1 MSNTVLTHQMI
12 AREAAAMLVEEDNLI
27 PNINTGYDNEFG
39 SPVQGYKKGATIS
52 IGVPPVPV
60 TWTGSTFVDNDV
72 TEGKVNLTLSEQI
85 GAGLKFT
92 AVEKVLNL
100 AQFKERFLRPAMN
113 SVRTQVQMYLQAQM
127 ASGASQ
133 MVGTSGTLATSRKTY
148 AQAGAAL
155 DRYLAPSEQ
164 RTILFSSDANVE
176 LQDANA
182 ALFNPSKEVSS
193 EFDTG
198 KVGRY
203 SNFDFYVS
211 QTLPL
216 QIGNASAAYV
226 LTSAPSSG
234 DTAIAVGTGTGA
246 VKKGTILTIA
256 GAHAVHPIT
265 GVGNGQLRQFVVT
278 ADFAG
283 GAGNISV
290 YPALVPTTSSVIG
303 TIDALPANGA
313 AVTFLDTQASP
324 GVRQGLAF
332 QKNAF
337 AAAFAPLPV
346 LASCEGYTATAGNVS
361 VRVMTFGDGFN
372 DLERTRVDVL
382 LGSAVIRPDHIC
394 RITE

>member
-1 MSNTVLTHQMI
+1 MSNTILTHQMI

-27 PNINTGYDNEFG
+27 PNINTGYDGEFG
-39 SPVQGYKKGATIS
+39 SPVDGYKKGATIS
-52 IGVPPVPV
+52 IGIPPVPV

-72 TEGKVNLTLSEQI
+72 IEGKVNLTLSEQI

-92 AVEKVLNL
+92 AVEKALNL
-100 AQFKERFLRPAMN
+100 SQFKERFLRPAMN
-113 SVRTQVQMYLQAQM
+113 SVRTQVQSYLQAQM
-127 ASGASQ
+127 AVGAGQ
-133 MVGTSGTLATSRKTY
+133 VVGTSGTLPTTRKVY

-155 DRYLAPSEQ
+155 DRGLAPSDQ

-182 ALFNPSKEVSS
+182 ALFNPSKEISA

-198 KVGRY
+198 YVGKY
-203 SNFDFYVS
+203 SGFKFYTS

-216 QIGNASAAYV
+216 QVGNSSTAYV
-226 LTSAPSSG
+226 LTSAPAAG
-234 DTAIAVGTGTGA
+234 ATAIAVETGTGA
-246 VKKGTILTIA
+246 IAQGTIITIA
-256 GAHAVHPIT
+256 GVHAVHPIT
-265 GVGNGQLRQFVVT
+265 GVSNGQLRQFVVT
-278 ADFAG
+278 AAYAG
-283 GAGNISV
+283 GAGNLSV
-290 YPALVPTTSSVIG
+290 YPALTPTTSNAIG
-303 TIDALPANGA
+303 TIDALPSAGA
-313 AVTFLDTQASP
+313 AVTILDTQAAP
-324 GVRQGLAF
+324 GARQNLAF

>member
-1 MSNTVLTHQMI
+1 MSNTILTHQMI

-27 PNINTGYDNEFG
+27 PNINTGYDGEFG
-39 SPVQGYKKGATIS
+39 SPVQGYKKGQTIS
-52 IGVPPVPV
+52 IGIPPVPT
-60 TWTGSTFVDNDV
+60 TWNGSTFVDNDV
-72 TEGKVNLTLSEQI
+72 TEGKVNLTLSTQI

-100 AQFKERFLRPAMN
+100 SQFKERFLRPAMN
-113 SVRTQVQMYLQAQM
+113 SVRTQVQAYLQAQM
-127 ASGASQ
+127 AVGAGQ
-133 MVGTSGTLATSRKTY
+133 MVGTSGTLATSRKVY

-155 DRYLAPSEQ
+155 DRFLAPSDQ
-164 RTILFSSDANVE
+164 RTILYSSDANVE

-182 ALFNPSKEVSS
+182 TLFNPTTEVSS

-203 SNFDFYVS
+203 SGFDFYTS

-216 QIGNASAAYV
+216 QIGNASTAYV
-226 LTSAPSSG
+226 LTAAPTSG
-234 DTAIAVGTGTGA
+234 ATSIAVGTGTGA
-246 VKKGTILTIA
+246 IPKGTLLTVA
-256 GAHAVHPIT
+256 GVNAVHPIT
-265 GVGNGQLRQFVVT
+265 GISIGLPRQFVVT

-283 GAGNISV
+283 GAGNLQV
-290 YPALVPTTSSVIG
+290 YPALVPTTANVIG

-313 AVTFLDTQASP
+313 KLTFLDTQATP
-324 GVRQGLAF
+324 GARQGLAF

-372 DLERTRVDVL
+372 DMERTRVDVL

-394 RITE
+394 RVTE

>member
-27 PNINTGYDNEFG
+27 PNINTGYDGEFG

-60 TWTGSTFVDNDV
+60 TWNGSTFVDNDV
-72 TEGKVNLTLSEQI
+72 TEGKVNLTLSEQF

-100 AQFKERFLRPAMN
+100 SQFKERFLRPAMN
-113 SVRTQVQMYLQAQM
+113 SVRTQVQAYLQAQM
-127 ASGASQ
+127 AVGASQ

-155 DRYLAPSEQ
+155 DRYLAPSDQ

-182 ALFNPSKEVSS
+182 TLFNPGKEVSS

-234 DTAIAVGTGTGA
+234 ATSIAVGTGTGA
-246 VKKGTILTIA
+246 VPKGTILTLA
-256 GAHAVHPIT
+256 GVHAVHPIT
-265 GVGNGQLRQFVVT
+265 GVSNGQLRQFVVT

-290 YPALVPTTSSVIG
+290 YPALIPTTANAIG

-324 GVRQGLAF
+324 GARQGLAF

>member
-1 MSNTVLTHQMI
+1 MSNTILTHQMI

-60 TWTGSTFVDNDV
+60 TWNGSTFVDNDV
-72 TEGKVNLTLSEQI
+72 TEGKVNLTLSQQI

-100 AQFKERFLRPAMN
+100 SQFKERFLRPALN
-113 SVRTQVQMYLQAQM
+113 SVRTQVQAYLQAQM
-127 ASGASQ
+127 AVGAGQ
-133 MVGTSGTLATSRKTY
+133 MVGTSGTLTTSRKTY

-155 DRYLAPSEQ
+155 DRFLAPPDR
-164 RTILFSSDANVE
+164 RTILYSSDANVE
-176 LQDANA
+176 LQDNNA
-182 ALFNPSKEVSS
+182 SLFNPSKEISD

-203 SNFDFYVS
+203 SGFDFYTS

-216 QIGNASAAYV
+216 QIGSSDTAYV
-226 LTSAPSSG
+226 VNAAP
-234 DTAIAVGTGTGA
+234 TAGATAVAVKTGTGA
-246 VKKGTILTIA
+246 IKKGTLITIA
-256 GAHAVHPIT
+256 GVNAVHPIT
-265 GVGNGQLRQFVVT
+265 GLSIGALRQFVVT
-278 ADFAG
+278 ADYAG
-283 GAGNISV
+283 GAGNLSV
-290 YPALVPTTSSVIG
+290 YPAFVPTTASVIG
-303 TIDALPANGA
+303 TIDALPAANA
-313 AVTFLDTQASP
+313 PITILDTVASP
-324 GVRQGLAF
+324 GARQGLAF
-332 QKNAF
+332 HKMAF

-382 LGSAVIRPDHIC
+382 LGSAVVRPDHIC

>member
-1 MSNTVLTHQMI
+1 MSNTILTHQMI

-60 TWTGSTFVDNDV
+60 TWNGSTFVDNDV
-72 TEGKVNLTLSEQI
+72 TEGKVNLTLSQQI

-100 AQFKERFLRPAMN
+100 SQFKERFLRPAMN
-113 SVRTQVQMYLQAQM
+113 SVRTQVQAYLIQQM
-127 ASGASQ
+127 
-133 MVGTSGTLATSRKTY
+133 MVGANQVVGTPGTIPATRKVY
-148 AQAGAAL
+148 AQAGASL
-155 DRYLAPSEQ
+155 DRFLAPSDQ
-164 RTILFSSDANVE
+164 RTILYSSDANVD
-176 LQDANA
+176 LQDTNS
-182 ALFNPSKEVSS
+182 ALFNPGKEISQ

-203 SNFDFYVS
+203 SGFDFYTS
-211 QTLPL
+211 QLL
-216 QIGNASAAYV
+216 ANLVGNASAAYV
-226 LTSAPSSG
+226 LTAQPASG
-234 DTAIAVGTGTGA
+234 ATSIAVGTGTGA
-246 VKKGTILTIA
+246 IKQGTIITLA
-256 GAHAVHPIT
+256 SVYAVNPIT
-265 GVGNGQLRQFVVT
+265 GVNNGQLRQFVVT
-278 ADFAG
+278 ADYVG
-283 GAGNISV
+283 GAGNLSI
-290 YPALVPTTSSVIG
+290 YPAIIPTTANVIG
-303 TIDALPANGA
+303 TVNALPAANA
-313 AVTFLDTQASP
+313 AVTILDTVTGA
-324 GVRQGLAF
+324 GARQNLAF
-332 QKNAF
+332 HKNAF

-382 LGSAVIRPDHIC
+382 LGSAVVRPDHLC